1 VSFVDRDRELNAME
15 EWWARPDPSM
25 GIVWGRRRVG
35 KTALL
40 ERFARA
46 RRSVFHVA
54 TGRPPEQELLEL
66 SRAAAPAVG
75 TEERDLA
82 ADPFRNWDDAFEWLG
97 RAAETRPLLLVL
109 DEFPQ
114 LVAGTHWLPGY
125 LRAVWERLK
134 RTTKLK
140 ILLSGS
146 AVRTMW
152 AMQTY
157 REPLYGRF
165 DLALQIHPL
174 WPHEAAEMLP
184 VLTPADRARAWG
196 IVGGTPL
203 YLEWWDQGRSV
214 AENLETLA
222 FQPGSRLLNEG
233 TIIMDTEVDAGD
245 RGKEVVYAIARGR
258 TKYSEIRDVIDGD
271 PTPALERLEELRL
284 VERVVPITEDPRRPR
299 TWTYRVADN
308 FLAFWLGV
316 LDRYRS
322 EIDRGVAHEIA
333 SAWMDDLDVFLGA
346 RWEEAFRM
354 HLRRLMSDGAL
365 GEKVVGVG
373 PFWAWKGEDQAEIDA
388 VVLAGPGRRR
398 AVLVGE
404 AKWARRV
411 DAARIRRQLERKA
424 AALPSTAPDLRYAV
438 CAREVVDN
446 ADGVLAITAAD
457 IFDGP

>member
-1 VSFVDRDRELNAME
+1 MSFVNRDRELNALE
-15 EWWARPDPSM
+15 EWWARPAASM

-40 ERFARA
+40 ERFART

-66 SRAAAPAVG
+66 SRAAAPVLG
-75 TEERDLA
+75 TLERDLA

-97 RAAETRPLLLVL
+97 RAAAANPLLLVL
-109 DEFPQ
+109 DEFPL
-114 LVAGTHWLPGY
+114 LVVGTHWLPGY
-125 LRAVWERLK
+125 LRAMWEQLK
-134 RTTKLK
+134 RTRLK
-140 ILLSGS
+140 ILISGS

-165 DLALQIHPL
+165 DLGLLIHPL
-174 WPHEAAEMLP
+174 WPHESAGMLTN
-184 VLTPADRARAWG
+184 LAPADRARVWG

-203 YLEWWDQGRSV
+203 YLSWWDQGRSV
-214 AENLETLA
+214 TENLELLA
-222 FQPGSRLLNEG
+222 FQPGSQLLNEG
-233 TIIMDTEVDAGD
+233 AAVMDTEVDAGD

-258 TKYSEIRDVIDGD
+258 TKHSEIRDVIDGD

-284 VERVVPITEDPRRPR
+284 VERVVPVTEDPRRPR

-316 LDRYRS
+316 LDRYRA

-333 SAWMDDLDVFLGA
+333 SAWMDDLDDFLGA

-354 HLRRLMSDGAL
+354 HLRRMMSDGAL

-373 PFWAWKGEDQAEIDA
+373 PFWAWKGEDPAQIDA
-388 VVLAGPGRRR
+388 VVLAGLGRRR

-404 AKWARRV
+404 AKWTRRV
-411 DAARIRRQLERKA
+411 DAARIRRQLERKV
-424 AALPSTAPDLRYAV
+424 AALPSAAPDLRYAV

-446 ADGVLAITAAD
+446 ADSVLAITAAD
-457 IFDGP
+457 IFDLP